1 MEILANFGERLK
13 DLLFDSQLSAEQFAQ
28 TIGVSKNTVNCWLR
42 GSMQI
47 SLANLILIADY
58 FKCSLEYLSGKIE
71 LNDIFTP
78 KPIQNFGTQLRAVL
92 KLRGFTTYSLRKI
105 SRIDGGYF
113 HKWDKGQQPNL
124 ATLIELSNILDC
136 TIDYLVGRE

>member
-1 MEILANFGERLK
+1 MENLSNFGERLK
-13 DLLFDSQLSAEQFAQ
+13 ELLFDSQLSSEQFANI
-28 TIGVSKNTVNCWLR
+28 IGVSKNTVNCWLR

-47 SLANLILIADY
+47 SLANLILTADY

-71 LNDIFTP
+71 QNEIFVP
-78 KPIQNFGTQLRAVL
+78 KPIQNFGTRLRAVL
-92 KLRGFTTYSLRKI
+92 NLRGFTTYSLRKV

-113 HKWDKGQQPNL
+113 HKWDKGQQPSL
-124 ATLIELSNILDC
+124 STLIELSNILDC